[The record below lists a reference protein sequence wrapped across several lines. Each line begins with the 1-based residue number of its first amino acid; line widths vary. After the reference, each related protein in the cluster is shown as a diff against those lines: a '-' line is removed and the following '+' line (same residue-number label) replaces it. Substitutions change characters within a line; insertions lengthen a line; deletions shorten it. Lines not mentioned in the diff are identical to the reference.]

1 MTRQRVRRLAW
12 RKARVGRAIALIATT
27 ALLAAACGSGAT
39 GTAGTAKAPATATSS
54 AMVPATSPSSTEA
67 TQVDLQVYAAA
78 SLRPVLA
85 ALTAGYQAAQPGATF
100 SVSIDSSA
108 ALEAKIEQGAPADV
122 FLAADMTNPR
132 TLLDRG
138 FASGTVTAFAGNHL
152 ALIVPV
158 GNPANIHSPADLA
171 RAGVRV
177 IACAEGVPV
186 QRYAAQLLDNLVA
199 AAGYP
204 AGFPDAYRANVVS
217 AEDNVGAIVA
227 KVALGEGDAGIVY
240 VTDARAS
247 NAVEAIEI
255 PTEANPP
262 ATYGGVVVGASGAP
276 EAAAAFLA
284 WVAGPDGQAILSSFG
299 FVPVS

>member
-1 MTRQRVRRLAW
+1 MTRHRARHLAW
-12 RKARVGRAIALIATT
+12 RRARVGRALSLVAAIAL
-27 ALLAAACGSGAT
+27 LVVACGSGTT
-39 GTAGTAKAPATATSS
+39 GTAGTTPTAATASP
-54 AMVPATSPSSTEA
+54 AEPATSPSSPKT
-67 TQVDLQVYAAA
+67 TRVDLQVYAAA

-85 ALTAGYQAAQPGATF
+85 ALTAGYQVAQPGVTF

-122 FLAADMTNPR
+122 FLAADMANPR
-132 TLLDRG
+132 ALVDRG
-138 FASGTVTAFAGNHL
+138 FASGTVTAFAGNHM

-158 GNPANIHSPADLA
+158 GNPADIQSPADLA
-171 RAGVRV
+171 RPGVRV

-186 QRYAAQLLDNLVA
+186 QRYTAQLLDKLVA

-247 NAVEAIEI
+247 DAVETIEI
-255 PTEANPP
+255 PAEANVP

-276 EAAAAFLA
+276 EVAAAFLA

-299 FVPVS
+299 FLPVS